1 MQAPPQASVQ
11 ASTPESVQESVQ
23 ESTPT
28 SGWSMEARCIEAR
41 HIEHCFDGLFLA
53 AAHTT
58 LRGGAAE
65 PVYLPAQGTQPAQI
79 LYREDYLAS
88 ALHEVAH
95 WCVAGA
101 ARRQLQDYGYWYAE
115 AGRDAQAQN
124 AFEQVE
130 VRPQAIEGLFARAL
144 GVPFRVSL
152 DNPGRPDCDP
162 ERFAAAVHAQMMHLE
177 RSGLPPRAARFRAAL
192 AALAARR
199 QTATA
204 RRC

>member
-1 MQAPPQASVQ
+1 METLSQAF
-11 ASTPESVQESVQ
+11 VQESGL
-23 ESTPT
+23 ESTQT
-28 SGWSMEARCIEAR
+28 SRRFIDARCIEA
-41 HIEHCFDGLFLA
+41 CFDGLFLA
-53 AAHTT
+53 AAQTT

-65 PVYLPAQGTQPAQI
+65 PVYLPAQSTQPAQI
-79 LYREDYLAS
+79 LYREDFLAS

-101 ARRQLQDYGYWYAE
+101 ARRRLQDYGYWYAE
-115 AGRDAQAQN
+115 AGRDAQAQR

-130 VRPQAIEGLFARAL
+130 IRPQAIEALFARAL

-162 ERFAAAVHAQMMHLE
+162 ERFAAAVHAEMMRLE

-192 AALAARR
+192 AALR